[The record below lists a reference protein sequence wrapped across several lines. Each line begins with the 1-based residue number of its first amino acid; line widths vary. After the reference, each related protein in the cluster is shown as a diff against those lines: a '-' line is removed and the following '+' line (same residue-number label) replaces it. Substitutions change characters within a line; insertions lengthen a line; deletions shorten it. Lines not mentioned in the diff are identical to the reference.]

1 MRDIAIEKLFGAVNS
16 ESSES
21 YLKRKLESSDKSS
34 GKSSERTY
42 SIETARKDAE
52 RIRGEKI

>member
-34 GKSSERTY
+34 KKFSE
-42 SIETARKDAE
+42 
-52 RIRGEKI
+52 